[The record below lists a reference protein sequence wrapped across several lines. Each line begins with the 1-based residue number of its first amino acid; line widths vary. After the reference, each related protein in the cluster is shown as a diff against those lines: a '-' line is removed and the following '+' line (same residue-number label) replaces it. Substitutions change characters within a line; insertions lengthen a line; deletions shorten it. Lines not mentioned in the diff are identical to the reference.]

1 MILDDIMPPFLKP
14 FSLFE
19 KFWSE
24 MTKKG
29 SGSGKGRGAVSR
41 AVTDAE
47 EAMNDARAEI
57 ADVADA
63 VETGEPSGDRGGK
76 ASSVRPELPAGLLQR
91 RLDAAKSDAEKAI
104 KEKEAMQKKLDDM
117 QAELELAKTNIGDVV
132 PVAQNPVVTPARK
145 VCLDQLE
152 TGFDLGLN
160 LDVCVLYLIQFCRR
174 SRKQW
179 QLWPQF

>member
-1 MILDDIMPPFLKP
+1 MPPFLKP

-24 MTKKG
+24 MARRG
-29 SGSGKGRGAVSR
+29 SGSGKGRGAATR

-63 VETGEPSGDRGGK
+63 VETGEPSGGRGGK

-104 KEKEAMQKKLDDM
+104 KEKEAMQKQMDDM
-117 QAELELAKTNIGDVV
+117 QAELVLAKAN
-132 PVAQNPVVTPARK
+132 VAMLCRLLRIPLQPPPARYAWISLK
-145 VCLDQLE
+145 L
-152 TGFDLGLN
+152 
-160 LDVCVLYLIQFCRR
+160 VLIYA
-174 SRKQW
+174 
-179 QLWPQF
+179 